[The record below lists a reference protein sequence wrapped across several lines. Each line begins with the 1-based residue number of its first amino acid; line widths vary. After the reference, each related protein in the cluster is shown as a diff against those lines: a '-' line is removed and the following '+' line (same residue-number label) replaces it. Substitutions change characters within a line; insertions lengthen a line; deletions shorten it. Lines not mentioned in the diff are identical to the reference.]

1 MEHARP
7 LPPYLVDALPRLAGP
22 PQPRGASRA
31 TPRRAGHGQ
40 NPKAMIIT
48 CCDSRVLVS
57 EIFGN
62 EPGDFFIHR
71 NIANLVP
78 PHEPDGRAHGTSAAI
93 EYAVIALG
101 IEHLIV
107 MGHHGCGGVRGCHD
121 MLAGLAPDL
130 DTPDELRR
138 HLAARSSSPATR
150 RCSGR
155 GLDYEARIAAL
166 EKEAV
171 LVSLAQPDDLPLR
184 ARGGRRPAGCS
195 STASGRTSATATSRS
210 TTPRPAPS
218 RRSEP
223 DPAPH
228 QARVDPAARRV
239 GIDRSRC
246 GRAADRS
253 GRAQPIGG
261 YLDEETAH
269 PVGALAAL
277 AAARLRRGRSHRRA
291 PGADGQQRCRRRG
304 RRRRC

>member
-7 LPPYLVDALPRLAGP
+7 LPPDLLDRYRAWQARRGPEELARYAEVAA
-22 PQPRGASRA
+22 QR
-31 TPRRAGHGQ
+31 Q

-130 DTPDELRR
+130 DTPTSFVGTWLKILKPGYEA
-138 HLAARSSSPATR
+138 LA
-150 RCSGR
+150 GR
-155 GLDYEARIAAL
+155 GLAYEARIAAL

-171 LVSLAQPDDLPLR
+171 LVSLGNLMTFPFVAEAVESGKLQLHGLWKDIRDGDVESYDGAVGTFAPL
-184 ARGGRRPAGCS
+184 
-195 STASGRTSATATSRS
+195 
-210 TTPRPAPS
+210 
-218 RRSEP
+218 
-223 DPAPH
+223 
-228 QARVDPAARRV
+228 
-239 GIDRSRC
+239 
-246 GRAADRS
+246 
-253 GRAQPIGG
+253 
-261 YLDEETAH
+261 
-269 PVGALAAL
+269 
-277 AAARLRRGRSHRRA
+277 
-291 PGADGQQRCRRRG
+291 
-304 RRRRC
+304 